1 MKIAIATV
9 QAPFIRGGAELLAEG
24 LLEACRVAGH
34 QADLV
39 SMPFRFAPDH
49 EVARAMAAWEAED
62 FTRLNGHSPDV
73 VIGLKFPAYYLQ
85 HPNQRLW
92 LLHQHRVAYD
102 LWQEDGPLSAALRDE
117 IWQRDSE
124 YLARIPHRFTIAEN
138 VCARL
143 RRFNGLES
151 QALYPPPLHPE
162 RFYRAEAL
170 PYIFFPSRLE
180 KLKRQSL
187 LIEAMAQVRAPI
199 AALIAGTGS
208 QQADC
213 AALIERLGLGGRVR
227 LLGEITEQELQSLYA
242 RCLGVFYAPY
252 DEDYGYV
259 TLEAMLSAKPVIT
272 CTDSGGPLEFV
283 TDRETG
289 LIVEPDPAAIAQAIE
304 SLAHNTRAAA
314 ALGDAGFAKYQSLN
328 INWNAVL
335 NPLLAGCAALS

>member
-24 LLEACRVAGH
+24 LLDACCIAGH
-34 QADLV
+34 QAEIV

-49 EVARAMAAWEAED
+49 EVARAMTAWEAED
-62 FTRLNGHSPDV
+62 FTRLNGHAPDV
-73 VIGLKFPAYYLQ
+73 VIGLKFPAYYVQ

-102 LWQEDGPLSAALRDE
+102 LWQEEGPLSITLRDE
-117 IWQRDSE
+117 IRQRDSE
-124 YLARIPHRFTIAEN
+124 YLARIPYRFTIAEN

-143 RRFNGLES
+143 RRFNNLES

-162 RFYRAEAL
+162 RFYQAEAL

-187 LIEAMAQVRAPI
+187 LIEAMTQVRTPV
-199 AALIAGTGS
+199 AALIAGAGGEMTHY
-208 QQADC
+208 AE
-213 AALIERLGLGGRVR
+213 LIEQHGLGDRVR
-227 LLGEITEQELQSLYA
+227 LLGAITEQELHSLYA
-242 RCLGVFYAPY
+242 RCLGVFYGPY

-283 TDRETG
+283 TNQETG
-289 LIVEPDPAAIAQAIE
+289 WIVEPNPVAIAQAIE
-304 SLAHNTRAAA
+304 SLARQPRVAA
-314 ALGDAGFAKYQSLN
+314 ALGQAGFEKYQSLN
-328 INWNAVL
+328 MNWDWVL
-335 NPLLAGCAALS
+335 ERLLRS

>member
-24 LLEACRVAGH
+24 LLGACLAAGH
-34 QADLV
+34 QAEVV
-39 SMPFRFAPDH
+39 SMPFRFAPDQ
-49 EVARAMAAWEAED
+49 EVARAMHAWEAED
-62 FTRLNGHSPDV
+62 FTRLNGHSPEV
-73 VIGLKFPAYYLQ
+73 VISLKFPAYYLQ
-85 HPNQRLW
+85 HPDQRLW

-102 LWQEDGPLSAALRDE
+102 LWREDGPLSVALRDD
-117 IWQRDSE
+117 IRQRDSE
-124 YLARIPHRFTIAEN
+124 RLASIPNRFTIAEN
-138 VCARL
+138 VSARL

-151 QALYPPPLHPE
+151 RALYPPPLHPE
-162 RFYRAEAL
+162 RFYHAEAL
-170 PYIFFPSRLE
+170 PYIFFPSRVE

-187 LIEAMAQVRAPI
+187 LIEAMAQVRAPV

-208 QQADC
+208 QQAEC

-272 CTDSGGPLEFV
+272 STDAGGPLEFV

-289 LIVEPDPAAIAQAIE
+289 LIVEPDPAAVAEAIE
-304 SLAHNTRAAA
+304 WLVGHPRQAAE
-314 ALGDAGFAKYQSLN
+314 LGQAGLAKYQSLN
-328 INWNAVL
+328 LHWDVVL
-335 NPLLAGCAALS
+335 NRLLAGASIA

>member
-34 QADLV
+34 LAEIV

-62 FTRLNGHSPDV
+62 FTRLNGHSPDM

-102 LWQEDGPLSAALRDE
+102 LWREDGPLSIALRDE
-117 IWQRDSE
+117 IRQRDSAH
-124 YLARIPHRFTIAEN
+124 LGRIAQRFTIAEN

-151 QALYPPPLHPE
+151 RALYPPPLHPE
-162 RFYRAEAL
+162 RFYQAEAL

-180 KLKRQSL
+180 KLKRQGL

-208 QQADC
+208 QQAHC
-213 AALIERLGLGGRVR
+213 AALIERLGLGDRVR

-283 TDRETG
+283 THQETG
-289 LIVEPDPAAIAQAIE
+289 WIVEPEPAAVAAAIE
-304 SLAHNTRAAA
+304 ALAQRPRVAAEF
-314 ALGDAGFAKYQSLN
+314 GQAGFQKYQALKM
-328 INWNAVL
+328 NWDWVL
-335 NPLLAGCAALS
+335 EQLLANQN